1 MPKSYTGY
9 YTGYY
14 LVMYVGT
21 FKKVGLSLIEKS
33 ITEELRGTMDEVGE
47 MVWTLSVEVEYF
59 EERTEKAYTGSK

>member
-1 MPKSYTGY
+1 
-9 YTGYY
+9 
-14 LVMYVGT
+14 MYVGT

-59 EERTEKAYTGSK
+59 EERAEKAYTGSK